1 MGSMNSG
8 CGDKKHLDGTSE
20 HTPYPPNRTGDMLN
34 VSMMPDSA
42 QHQAGSTP
50 NPSPNLN
57 PSPNPNPSPTPNP
70 SPNSNPSPNLGPSP
84 SPSPSSRPN
93 QAGKALGVP
102 VYNEVVV
109 NSTWFID
116 HL

>member
-50 NPSPNLN
+50 NSSPNPYPSPS
-57 PSPNPNPSPTPNP
+57 PSPNPNPSPSPNP
-70 SPNSNPSPNLGPSP
+70 SPNPRPTP
-84 SPSPSSRPN
+84 SRPS
-93 QAGKALGVP
+93 ARG
-102 VYNEVVV
+102 
-109 NSTWFID
+109 
-116 HL
+116 